1 MFADSFLSILE
12 VRVIDW
18 YKHYNSHTA
27 HSIDE
32 SRFKPIYD
40 ILEDKG
46 KNHGVFPALTCLGT
60 TITYRE
66 FHSLVKKFASFLQYG
81 LHLKKGDTFA
91 IMLPNTIQFMV
102 AFYAAQSLGIICVN
116 TNPLYTSYE
125 MRHQFKDSGVKA
137 IIILDMF
144 LDKLEQI
151 IEDTSI
157 KYVIST
163 SVVDHMGFIKKYI
176 AKALLRFKN
185 STKKINLKPIKYTKI
200 IKSYKYPP
208 AKNPKIELDDVALI
222 QYTGGTTGTP
232 KGAMITHKNLMANT
246 LQIKEW
252 TNSIDLNDHEN
263 VLTALPLYHVYA
275 LTTNAIGFI
284 YMGWHLILVPRP
296 IPIENTVKIFKKFKI
311 TVFTTINT
319 LINALNNN
327 PEFKKIAPRNFKILI
342 SGGMALQQSV
352 AKIWYDITGTTVIE
366 GYGLTEAS
374 PLVMAK
380 VLGTTKP
387 YGSIGIPF
395 PSTQVKIVDESGKEV
410 PTGEAGEL
418 IVKGPQVMKGYWNKE
433 EETRLT
439 IVDGWLHTGDMVR
452 QDEDGY
458 FYIVDRKK
466 DVIIV
471 SGFNV
476 YPNEVEAAL
485 DKHPKVA
492 EVAVIGVPHPIS
504 TEVPKAYIVKKDPT
518 LTESELKDFCKKY
531 LTNYKRPKTYEFLET
546 LPKNNVGKVLR
557 KDLKALSSKNLP
569 N

>member
-1 MFADSFLSILE
+1 M
-12 VRVIDW
+12 IDW
-18 YKHYNSHTA
+18 YKHYDSHTA
-27 HSIDE
+27 RSIDE
-32 SRFKPIYD
+32 SRFKPIYE

-46 KNHGVFPALTCLGT
+46 KNHGMSPALTCLGT
-60 TITYRE
+60 TITYKE
-66 FHSLVKKFASFLQYG
+66 FYSLVKKFASFLQHG

-116 TNPLYTSYE
+116 TNPLYTPHE
-125 MRHQFKDSGVKA
+125 MQHQFKDSGAKA

-151 IEDTSI
+151 IEDTNIEFVIATSI
-157 KYVIST
+157 T
-163 SVVDHMGFIKKYI
+163 DHMSFFKKYI
-176 AKALLRFKN
+176 AKALLRIK
-185 STKKINLKPIKYTKI
+185 TPPKKTNLKPIKYLDI
-200 IKSYKYPP
+200 INSYKYPP
-208 AKNPKIELDDVALI
+208 AKHPSIDLNDVALI

-296 IPIENTVKIFKKFKI
+296 VPIENTVRIFKKFDI

-319 LINALNNN
+319 LVNALNNN
-327 PEFKKIAPRNFKILI
+327 ADFKKIAPRNFKIII
-342 SGGMALQQSV
+342 SGGMSLQQSV
-352 AKIWYDITGTTVIE
+352 AKAWYDITGTTVIE

-395 PSTQVKIVDESGKEV
+395 PSTQVKIVDESGREV
-410 PTGEAGEL
+410 EQGQAGEL
-418 IVKGPQVMKGYWNKE
+418 LVKGPQVMKGYWNNKA
-433 EETRLT
+433 ETQST

-452 QDEDGY
+452 QDENGY

-485 DKHPKVA
+485 DRHPKVA

-504 TEVPKAYIVKKDPT
+504 TEVPKAFIVRRDPT
-518 LTESELKDFCKKY
+518 LSETELKEFCKKY
-531 LTNYKRPKTYEFLET
+531 LTNYKRPKAYEFLDS

-557 KDLKALSSKNLP
+557 KDLKNIQSNNTLAN
-569 N
+569 